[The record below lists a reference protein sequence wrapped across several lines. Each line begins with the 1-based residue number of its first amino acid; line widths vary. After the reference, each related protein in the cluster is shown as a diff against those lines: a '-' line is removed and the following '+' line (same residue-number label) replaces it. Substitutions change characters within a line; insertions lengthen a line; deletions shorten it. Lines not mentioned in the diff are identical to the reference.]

1 MSTFKMTMGKTS
13 FIFLSAELLTLHRA
27 VLISDE
33 KVLVNIS
40 NCPNFFCLKFLN
52 VYNLKLPKYLQYCI
66 NLLSS
71 FKTVSFLYRMNSSLD
86 IGQDTK
92 NLKNYPLMDN
102 MYTATSIRDVRDP
115 VQIWALQKNQ

>member
-1 MSTFKMTMGKTS
+1 
-13 FIFLSAELLTLHRA
+13 
-27 VLISDE
+27 
-33 KVLVNIS
+33 
-40 NCPNFFCLKFLN
+40 
-52 VYNLKLPKYLQYCI
+52 
-66 NLLSS
+66 
-71 FKTVSFLYRMNSSLD
+71 MNSSLD